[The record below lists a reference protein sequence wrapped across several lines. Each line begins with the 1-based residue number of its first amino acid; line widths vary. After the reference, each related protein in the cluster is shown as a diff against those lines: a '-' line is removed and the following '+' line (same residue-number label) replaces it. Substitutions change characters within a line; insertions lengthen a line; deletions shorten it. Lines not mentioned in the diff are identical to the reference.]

1 MVPLIGGLLTLGSL
15 ATQALGLASS
25 AKLNRQ
31 RQKALNDRKVMN
43 DTYFNKE
50 YYANMQ
56 DRAPVKSTMQLITD
70 RIKKQQTE
78 NASKAA
84 ITGATDESQLAA
96 GQAQN
101 EAYDQTLKGL
111 AENETQIQ
119 QSALERKRVQD
130 NEMQVEQNKLDQ
142 DKAESTQ
149 NLINSAVSLGQTVA
163 GANFSGVEKKI
174 GSIFKKPTNGTT
186 GKV

>member
-1 MVPLIGGLLTLGSL
+1 
-15 ATQALGLASS
+15 
-25 AKLNRQ
+25 
-31 RQKALNDRKVMN
+31 MN

-50 YYANMQ
+50 YYANMT

-70 RIKKQQTE
+70 RIKKQQQE

-96 GQAQN
+96 GQGQA

-119 QSALERKRVQD
+119 QSALERKRVED
-130 NEMQVEQNKLDQ
+130 NNIQEQQNILDQ
-142 DKAESTQ
+142 EKAESTQ
-149 NLINSAVSLGQTVA
+149 NLINNATSLGQTVA
-163 GANFSGVEKKI
+163 GADFSGVEKAI
-174 GSIFKKPTNGTT
+174 GGIFKK
-186 GKV
+186 K

>member
-50 YYANMQ
+50 YYANMT

-70 RIKKQQTE
+70 RIKKQQQE

-96 GQAQN
+96 GQGQA

-111 AENETQIQ
+111 AENETAIQ
-119 QSALERKRVQD
+119 QNALERKRTQD
-130 NEMQVEQNKLDQ
+130 SEIQSEQNQIDQ
-142 DKAESTQ
+142 DKAASTQ
-149 NLINSAVSLGQTVA
+149 NLINSAVSLGKTVA
-163 GANFSGVEKKI
+163 GADFSGIEKKI
-174 GSIFKKPTNGTT
+174 GGIFKKPTIPGAIEP
-186 GKV
+186 